1 MLREVEQEGGSVTKH
16 FNCPIAAYSDEDL
29 LRGLPGTRIY
39 RICPAK
45 LAEISGFSHEGV
57 NENLN
62 KILGRGYGRFLSN
75 NKIFQIRDLAYQA
88 CDQERE
94 SWQFKREQPTDQEKE
109 SEDGE
114 D

>member
-1 MLREVEQEGGSVTKH
+1 MLREVEQEDGSVTKH

-45 LAEISGFSHEGV
+45 LAEISGFSYEGV
-57 NENLN
+57 NGNLN
-62 KILGRGYGRFLSN
+62 KILETGHGRFLSN
-75 NKIFQIRDLAYQA
+75 NKIFQLRDLAYQA

-94 SWQFKREQPTDQEKE
+94 NWQFKREQLTDQEKGSNE
-109 SEDGE
+109 GE

>member
-1 MLREVEQEGGSVTKH
+1 MLREVEHEDGSATKH

-39 RICPAK
+39 RICTAK

-62 KILGRGYGRFLSN
+62 KILETGHG
-75 NKIFQIRDLAYQA
+75 
-88 CDQERE
+88 
-94 SWQFKREQPTDQEKE
+94 
-109 SEDGE
+109 
-114 D
+114 